1 LIDQQETSDGALSPP
16 AYTPRMT
23 RSRLI
28 RVPTLPPVPGPDAPT
43 GSLEGLSAFID
54 EYPRLLVLT
63 GAGLSTR
70 SGIPAYR
77 NAEGQWLRRDPILY
91 QEFIADAT
99 TRRRYWARSFF
110 GWPVM
115 EQAEPN
121 AAHHALARFETC
133 GRMSALITQNVD
145 GLHRAAGSRAL
156 VELHGAL
163 DRVGCLDCGHAMGR
177 DELQALL
184 DAANPD
190 WRPEVLGYRPDGDAE
205 LDNSAY
211 PGFQVVECPVCGG
224 RLKPEVVFFGESVPP
239 ARVERIE
246 QALNDCDG
254 VLVIGSSLVVM
265 SGFRIVRQAVKMN
278 RPVVAIN
285 DGRTRADDLLDFKVG
300 GDCVEVLKRV
310 LERFPG

>member
-1 LIDQQETSDGALSPP
+1 
-16 AYTPRMT
+16 MT
-23 RSRLI
+23 RARLI
-28 RVPTLPPVPGPDAPT
+28 RVPTLPPVVGPDAPV
-43 GSLEGLSAFID
+43 GSLDRLREFID
-54 EYPRLLVLT
+54 AHPRLLILT

-77 NAEGQWLRRDPILY
+77 NAQGKWLRRDPILY

-110 GWPVM
+110 GWAVM
-115 EQAEPN
+115 DRARPN
-121 AAHHALARFETC
+121 AAHHALARFEAR
-133 GRMSALITQNVD
+133 GRVSALITQNVD
-145 GLHRAAGSRAL
+145 GLHRAAGSEAL

-163 DRVGCLDCGHAMGR
+163 DRVGCLDCGHAMSR
-177 DELQALL
+177 DELQRLL

-211 PGFQVVECPVCGG
+211 PGFRIVDCPVCDG
-224 RLKPEVVFFGESVPP
+224 RLKPDVVFFGESVPP
-239 ARVERIE
+239 ARVRRIE
-246 QALNDCDG
+246 RALDDCDG

-278 RPVVAIN
+278 RPVAAIN
-285 DGRTRADDLLDFKVG
+285 DGRTRADALLEFKIG
-300 GDCVEVLKRV
+300 GDCVQVLNQV
-310 LERFPG
+310 L